1 MALTQC
7 SCWWHSL
14 KLPAYSRVDP
24 SGGHQSNSTDEN
36 SDPGESLNNPDCA
49 CKASMEDLLQIEEE
63 ILRAH
68 PWVATTDSRVR
79 LDDSPAHQ
87 TGTKPGSRSGSQR

>member
-7 SCWWHSL
+7 SCRWHSL

-24 SGGHQSNSTDEN
+24 SGGHQSNPTDEC
-36 SDPGESLNNPDCA
+36 SGPGDNLNNPDCA

-63 ILRAH
+63 ILKAH
-68 PWVATTDSRVR
+68 PWVATTDSGVR
-79 LDDSPAHQ
+79 PDDGAAHQ
-87 TGTKPGSRSGSQR
+87 TGTKPGSSSGWQR